1 MSQETEHVKVHIER
15 SIERARHGVGE
26 GIDELDRRIRGTM
39 DIRSKAEAYAETH
52 APQLIVAGAAL
63 GFVVGFGMPNLI
75 KRTLQFGIPI
85 LIALKVAQAQSDA
98 ELASTAP
105 VDSLYPGNYS

>member
-1 MSQETEHVKVHIER
+1 MSQESEHVKVHIER

-39 DIRSKAEAYAETH
+39 DFRSKAEAY

-105 VDSLYPGNYS
+105 VDSLFPGNYS